1 MPFSKPVYMGWSI
14 WKIWEGG
21 YLLRKHLGG
30 HHLTP
35 TLEEVRKEDSEEANR
50 SQKSIFS
57 YSIRVNSTSYLY
69 ISCPFVMEYRLHK
82 EKIRSKAQLIRT

>member
-1 MPFSKPVYMGWSI
+1 M
-14 WKIWEGG
+14 
-21 YLLRKHLGG
+21 RKHLGG
-30 HHLTP
+30 HPLMP

>member
-1 MPFSKPVYMGWSI
+1 MPFSEPVYVGWSI
-14 WKIWEGG
+14 WKFWEGG

-30 HHLTP
+30 HPLTP

-50 SQKSIFS
+50 SRKSIFS
-57 YSIRVNSTSYLY
+57 YSIRVSSMSYLY

-82 EKIRSKAQLIRT
+82 EKIRSKA